1 MTTKENPAPRANA
14 EGRGHSKIEQ
24 GQYRGSEDGWKPPGA
39 RARPGCAGGLR
50 NSVRKSGRIDFD
62 LINAEALLCFEA
74 VRHRLLPDGR
84 REGDEYLA
92 RNPRR
97 NDRRLGSFKINLRTS
112 VWCDFS
118 SGDKG
123 SDPVSLV
130 AFIENCRQGE
140 AALKLARMLGLH
152 PRARRHG

>member
-1 MTTKENPAPRANA
+1 MTETENPAPRANA

-24 GQYRGSEDGWKPPGA
+24 DH
-39 RARPGCAGGLR
+39 
-50 NSVRKSGRIDFD
+50 VRKTGRVDFAA
-62 LINAEALLCFEA
+62 INRAAQP
-74 VRHRLLPDGR
+74 LLPAILQRILPGGR
-84 REGDEYLA
+84 REGQEYVV

-97 NDRRLGSFKINLRTS
+97 CDRRRGSFKINLKTG

-130 AFIENCRQGE
+130 AFIEDCKQGE
-140 AALKLARMLGLH
+140 AALKLARMLGIDA
-152 PRARRHG
+152 RARRHG

>member
-1 MTTKENPAPRANA
+1 MTTKENPAPRVNA

-24 GQYRGSEDGWKPPGA
+24 GQHRGSEDGWKPPGA

-50 NSVRKSGRIDFD
+50 NSVRKSGRIDFYR
-62 LINAEALLCFEA
+62 INAEALVCLDAIC
-74 VRHRLLPDGR
+74 RRLLPGGR
-84 REGDEYLA
+84 REGREYLA

-97 NDRRLGSFKINLRTS
+97 DDRRPGSFKINLKS
-112 VWCDFS
+112 GVWCDFS

-130 AFIENCRQGE
+130 AFIEDCKQGE
-140 AALKLARMLGLH
+140 AALKLARMLGLD
-152 PRARRHG
+152 AGADRH